1 MKVEEWSG
9 IREFLET
16 SNCRIL
22 HLSNWGRCT
31 TNLTSPSC
39 VICEIIEFEV
49 QFLFFLCNAQGVH
62 TSFCGV
68 GKKKEFDMISHSL
81 ALQAHIS

>member
-49 QFLFFLCNAQGVH
+49 QFVFFWVVPGMYILASVKWE
-62 TSFCGV
+62 
-68 GKKKEFDMISHSL
+68 KKKECDMISHSL